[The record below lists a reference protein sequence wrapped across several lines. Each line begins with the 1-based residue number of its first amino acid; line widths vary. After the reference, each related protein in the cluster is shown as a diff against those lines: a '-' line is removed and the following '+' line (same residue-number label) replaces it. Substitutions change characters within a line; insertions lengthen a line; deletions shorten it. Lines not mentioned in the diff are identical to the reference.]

1 MSAGRHACKYDSVYE
16 RMLHTWLN
24 FRIMCG
30 PHIGADLVIR
40 VPMHIVIVLMLTSHI
55 FCVEGRHARFTTGLC
70 TPHNHVD
77 VENEQAMRDI
87 IISSSRFQHHEAD
100 VYVSTYVHWVRMNV
114 VFIPSKH
121 VAVGACCVSVDRFA
135 ERQCRRSQHSR

>member
-1 MSAGRHACKYDSVYE
+1 M
-16 RMLHTWLN
+16 
-24 FRIMCG
+24 
-30 PHIGADLVIR
+30 
-40 VPMHIVIVLMLTSHI
+40 
-55 FCVEGRHARFTTGLC
+55 RFTIGLC

-100 VYVSTYVHWVRMNV
+100 VHVSSYVYWVRINV